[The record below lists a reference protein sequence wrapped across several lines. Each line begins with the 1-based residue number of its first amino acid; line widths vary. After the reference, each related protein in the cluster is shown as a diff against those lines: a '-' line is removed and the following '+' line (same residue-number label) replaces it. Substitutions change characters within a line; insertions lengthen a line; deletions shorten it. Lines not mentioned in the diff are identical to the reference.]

1 MHVITDYDYFIQP
14 QVYPKTR
21 GKCRLVLFLVSMHLC
36 IAFLGQKVCYVASE
50 QTYTQALVTNYV
62 VQRVSKQLSEI
73 VVPVKYIILRGP
85 GSCLGY

>member
-50 QTYTQALVTNYV
+50 QTYTHALVTNYV
-62 VQRVSKQLSEI
+62 VQRVSKQLSEF
-73 VVPVKYIILRGP
+73 VVPVKCVILHGP
-85 GSCLGY
+85 GSCLGH